1 MLVVYFLI
9 WLLKYSVICL
19 ELKVIFLKIKLV
31 KNVINNYEI
40 SLKILL
46 FCLG

>member
-19 ELKVIFLKIKLV
+19 ELKVIFLKNK
-31 KNVINNYEI
+31 I
-40 SLKILL
+40 SKK
-46 FCLG
+46 CN